1 MQDRDLKVILEE
13 RRKRWAERDHTAAV
27 DRGRLL
33 EYLEHLPVLI
43 ERGSFESFVG
53 ALPDSYVRRFAPK
66 EIIQHYLSFRHYQ
79 PGQTVTILA
88 PLEQRW
94 ALTLLTGDHPYLL
107 AQISGTLALYELNI
121 LEAEAFTHPEGI
133 VLDHFLIQD
142 GKGYLRD
149 EQRRRKLQV
158 SLEKDDLA
166 GSPLKGLLARSPAGS
181 PCQIFGQNVPELST
195 TLLSV
200 ECPDRIGLL
209 FEIASAISEKN
220 CDISSAYIETNNDR
234 VHDIFLITR
243 QGQPLDAPALSEL
256 TDHLTRTLGG
266 TS

>member
-1 MQDRDLKVILEE
+1 MDRDLRVILEE
-13 RRKRWAERDHTAAV
+13 RRRKWAERDHTAAV
-27 DRGRLL
+27 DRGKLL
-33 EYLEHLPVLI
+33 EYLEHFPVLI

-66 EIIQHYLSFRHYQ
+66 EIVKHYLTFRHYQ
-79 PGQTVTILA
+79 PGQTVTILS
-88 PLEQRW
+88 PLDQRW
-94 ALTLLTGDHPYLL
+94 ALTLLTVDHPYLL
-107 AQISGTLALYELNI
+107 AQISGTLAHYELNI

-149 EQRRRKLQV
+149 EERRRNLQV

-166 GSPLKGLLARSPAGS
+166 GTSLKRLLTPTPAGIA
-181 PCQIFGQNVPELST
+181 CQILGQNVPELST

-209 FEIASAISEKN
+209 FEIASAISEMS

-243 QGQPLDAPALSEL
+243 QGQPLDAPALAEL
-256 TDHLTRTLGG
+256 TDHLAQMLGG
-266 TS
+266 AK